1 MKVLYRADGSP
12 EIGTG
17 HIIRGLI
24 LRRRLES
31 LGAQVRFV
39 TRDLPWGARKLR
51 QANCDVVVIPAD
63 ADQRA
68 ETDAVRHT
76 LKTAPVDV
84 CVMDVLE
91 TSDAQTR
98 AVKDVGCRLVC
109 LDDVGPGRLNAD
121 AIVNVL
127 EVEPARDALAER
139 GIALYEGPEYAAL
152 PEEYAQSGIAEREI
166 PAKVRHIVIT
176 LGGADPAG
184 LAPKAA
190 RAAKRALEN
199 RQAPIILAQPHVLL
213 LVGPASQQ
221 REEVERA
228 VRGAEACF
236 TLTTSLPSLFP
247 ALRQADV
254 GVIAGGL
261 TMHEALAVGLPCIA
275 LCQPVRHQAQ
285 LAERFAD
292 QGAMLTLGPGAAV
305 TEERIAETLLELAAG
320 VGVRRQMAARGPQL
334 VDGRGAQR
342 TAEVIWRLARTA

>member
-31 LGAQVRFV
+31 LGAQVCFV
-39 TRDLPWGARKLR
+39 TGDLPWGAQRLR
-51 QANCDVVVIPAD
+51 EANCNLVTIPAD
-63 ADQRA
+63 ADQEA
-68 ETDAVRHT
+68 EREVVCSA
-76 LKTAPVDV
+76 LQALPADV

-98 AVKDVGCRLVC
+98 ALKEKGCRLVC

-127 EVEPARDALAER
+127 EVEPAREAVAER

-152 PEEYAQSGIAEREI
+152 PEEYAQRGIGERKI
-166 PAKVRHIVIT
+166 PARVRHIIIT

-190 RAAKRALEN
+190 SAARRALQG
-199 RQAPIILAQPHVLL
+199 RQALGAFEQPHVLL

-221 REEVERA
+221 RQEVERA
-228 VRGAEACF
+228 LRGAEACF

-254 GVIAGGL
+254 GIIAGGL

-285 LAERFAD
+285 LAQRFAH

-305 TEERIAETLLELAAG
+305 SEEQIAETLLRLAADIG
-320 VGVRRQMAARGPQL
+320 LRRGMAARGPQL

-342 TAEVIWRLARTA
+342 TAEVIRRLGASA